1 MIRRRRPLMRAAMV
15 GGAGYMA
22 GKHVQ
27 KGREADAERDDVQQQ
42 QYAAPPP
49 QAPPP
54 QPAGGMS
61 DAAIAQLKQ
70 LAELHDQG
78 ILTDA
83 EFDAQKQKLLSG
95 A

>member
-1 MIRRRRPLMRAAMV
+1 MRRRRRPLMRAGMV
-15 GGAGYMA
+15 AGAGYMA
-22 GKHVQ
+22 GKHMER
-27 KGREADAERDDVQQQ
+27 GRDANAERDARLDDLEQQ

-49 QAPPP
+49 QSS
-54 QPAGGMS
+54 GGIS

-70 LAELHDQG
+70 LAELHEQG

>member
-1 MIRRRRPLMRAAMV
+1 MRAGMV
-15 GGAGYMA
+15 AGAGYMA
-22 GKHVQ
+22 GKHRER
-27 KGREADAERDDVQQQ
+27 GRAADAGGDAGPDDVEQQ

-49 QAPPP
+49 Q
-54 QPAGGMS
+54 QQSSGGLS
-61 DAAIAQLKQ
+61 DAAIGQLKQ
-70 LAELHDQG
+70 LAELHEQG

>member
-1 MIRRRRPLMRAAMV
+1 MAA
-15 GGAGYMA
+15 GAGYMA
-22 GKHVQ
+22 GKHRER
-27 KGREADAERDDVQQQ
+27 GREADAGRDARLDDLEQQQ

-49 QAPPP
+49 PP
-54 QPAGGMS
+54 QQQSSGGLS
-61 DAAIAQLKQ
+61 DAAIGQLKQ
-70 LAELHDQG
+70 LAELHEQG

>member
-1 MIRRRRPLMRAAMV
+1 MIRRRRPLLRAGMV
-15 GGAGYMA
+15 AGAGYMA
-22 GKHVQ
+22 GKHVER
-27 KGREADAERDDVQQQ
+27 GRDAQPDDPEPQ
-42 QYAAPPP
+42 
-49 QAPPP
+49 QAPPQ
-54 QPAGGMS
+54 QPSGGMS

-83 EFDAQKQKLLSG
+83 EFDTQKQKLLSG

>member
-1 MIRRRRPLMRAAMV
+1 MIRRRRPLLRAGMAA
-15 GGAGYMA
+15 GAGYMA
-22 GKHVQ
+22 GKHVER
-27 KGREADAERDDVQQQ
+27 GREADSGSDAGAGGPGQQ
-42 QYAAPPP
+42 QYAPPP
-49 QAPPP
+49 Q
-54 QPAGGMS
+54 QPSGGMS